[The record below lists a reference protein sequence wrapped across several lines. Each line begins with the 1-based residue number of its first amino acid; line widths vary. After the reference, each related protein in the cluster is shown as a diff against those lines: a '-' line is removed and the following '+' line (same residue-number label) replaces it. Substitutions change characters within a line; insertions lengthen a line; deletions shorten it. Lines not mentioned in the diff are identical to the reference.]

1 MKRKNTCTTIFMV
14 PTLKNPKDSLKNNG
28 FINAYIEDEMS
39 DSEYKDCIY
48 VLFKPDDVDLFK
60 DFLDNEYERTKQ
72 IVEDYDYN
80 GGFVIVVYK
89 LNKKFDKD
97 FKKVKQGEYSKTSK
111 EFQKLFPKVVK
122 LKKNGLHR
130 DELSLQYRIFNKT
143 KDLLEYW
150 QEKIGSSVNWKDE
163 YEVWSEFKENEQ
175 TLTKKIL
182 NESRKNI
189 SRKS

>member
-1 MKRKNTCTTIFMV
+1 M
-14 PTLKNPKDSLKNNG
+14 
-28 FINAYIEDEMS
+28 
-39 DSEYKDCIY
+39 
-48 VLFKPDDVDLFK
+48 
-60 DFLDNEYERTKQ
+60 
-72 IVEDYDYN
+72 
-80 GGFVIVVYK
+80 
-89 LNKKFDKD
+89 
-97 FKKVKQGEYSKTSK
+97 
-111 EFQKLFPKVVK
+111 
-122 LKKNGLHR
+122 KNGLHR

-143 KDLLEYW
+143 KDLIEYW